1 MPCSLLAHVEAAR
14 GATTQAAGAALVAE
28 AGGGSGQTDAGGSRV
43 PHVVASSADLDTAEM
58 AAVRKEAETKLVA
71 ITWLACCL
79 WVRPSARASPW
90 PCALWRGCQPSRGR
104 AFESERRLG
113 RPNAVRTKR
122 RARARSQ
129 AAGGRP
135 GRMGAHEHARAAA
148 TVIWRGERR

>member
-1 MPCSLLAHVEAAR
+1 MAV
-14 GATTQAAGAALVAE
+14 AGS
-28 AGGGSGQTDAGGSRV
+28 GSGQTGAGGGRV
-43 PHVVASSADLDTAEM
+43 PHVASSADTIAIGTAEM
-58 AAVRKEAETKLVA
+58 AAVLKEAETKLVA
-71 ITWLACCL
+71 ITWLARCL
-79 WVRPSARASPW
+79 WVRPPAR
-90 PCALWRGCQPSRGR
+90 PCHDRARSVGWLPSRGR

>member
-58 AAVRKEAETKLVA
+58 AAVRKETETKLVA

-79 WVRPSARASPW
+79 WVRPSVCP
-90 PCALWRGCQPSRGR
+90 RGPARGR
-104 AFESERRLG
+104 VLCGGAANQVEVALSNPNGALDG
-113 RPNAVRTKR
+113 RTRFGRKGG
-122 RARARSQ
+122 RARVRRQ
-129 AAGGRP
+129 QEGGQ
-135 GRMGAHEHARAAA
+135 GGWVRMSM
-148 TVIWRGERR
+148 RGLRQR